1 VSTEDEKRLSELE
14 GRVRHLEDLEEIRRL
29 FLDYGTYL
37 DTKDFESLS
46 RLWAEQG
53 EITLP
58 VGAVKG
64 PDGVLGVMKSMLGK
78 DLAVE
83 PGKDLHIFTNQ
94 VVDIDGDRATA
105 TSFWAYITPD
115 RDGHP
120 RIAQF
125 GHYED
130 ELIRVDGK
138 WQFGRRSGFRDIGV
152 PGAGVPGVST

>member
-1 VSTEDEKRLSELE
+1 MSATENDRLSQLE
-14 GRVRHLEDLEEIRRL
+14 ARVQHLEDLEEIRRL

-37 DTKDFESLS
+37 DTKEFEALS
-46 RLWAEQG
+46 QLWAEEG
-53 EITLP
+53 EFALP

-64 PDGVLGVMKSMLGK
+64 PESVLEVMESMVGK

-83 PGKDLHIFTNQ
+83 AGKDLHVFSNQ

-130 ELIRVDGK
+130 VLIRVDGK
-138 WQFGRRSGFRDIGV
+138 WQFGRRKGVRDIGV
-152 PGAGVPGVST
+152 AGAGVPGVST

>member
-1 VSTEDEKRLSELE
+1 
-14 GRVRHLEDLEEIRRL
+14 VRHLEDLEEIRRL

-46 RLWAEQG
+46 RLWAEHG
-53 EITLP
+53 EFTLP
-58 VGAVKG
+58 VGAVRG
-64 PDGVLGVMKSMLGK
+64 PDGVLGVMKSMQGK
-78 DLAVE
+78 DLAIE

-94 VVDIDGDRATA
+94 VVDIDGDRASA

-130 ELIRVDGK
+130 TLVRVDGR
-138 WQFGRRSGFRDIGV
+138 WQFGKRSGFRDIGI
-152 PGAGVPGVST
+152 PGAGVPGVSE